1 MDLSKINTR
10 CFDRV
15 FSSWGS
21 SSLQRPCCKKTLP
34 LPTGASTAIARMPP
48 VDLVDVNFGVG
59 TLAVQSD
66 DAVNSGIFILH
77 LTLHKMPFDDVMLLL
92 VFFVPLVLG
101 LLEASSRAMLW
112 WDWLEEKALAVRNS
126 IRESYGEQLDSEL
139 SEEGA
144 LANAHSIT
152 PYVSHSAISSGPRL
166 EPAPQLPPPSC
177 FSSLMAWLQRLSEF
191 LPIQLR
197 PYVLRA
203 RARSV
208 YQAVQVTGV
217 RPCLISFLS
226 DLVCFKPCMDICVQS
241 RQRGR
246 RFSAARRRLSEDISA

>member
-1 MDLSKINTR
+1 
-10 CFDRV
+10 
-15 FSSWGS
+15 
-21 SSLQRPCCKKTLP
+21 
-34 LPTGASTAIARMPP
+34 MPP

-101 LLEASSRAMLW
+101 LLEASSRAMSW

-144 LANAHSIT
+144 LANRTASRHMSRT
-152 PYVSHSAISSGPRL
+152 RPYRVDPVS

-177 FSSLMAWLQRLSEF
+177 FSSLMAWLQRLSEL